1 MRVCET
7 IIRSI
12 NETDAFFSGQTFAPT
27 GSGDSKKKF
36 NLNDKLM
43 FIFFLN
49 VGDGV
54 YAALLI

>member
-43 FIFFLN
+43 FIFF
-49 VGDGV
+49 
-54 YAALLI
+54 